1 VVGQPSPGAIS
12 AQEHHARPDG
22 ALIMPTL
29 TVVVASQIAGVRSQ
43 LATLVAVVPSY
54 LVGRVGVEAFR

>member
-1 VVGQPSPGAIS
+1 
-12 AQEHHARPDG
+12 
-22 ALIMPTL
+22 MPTL